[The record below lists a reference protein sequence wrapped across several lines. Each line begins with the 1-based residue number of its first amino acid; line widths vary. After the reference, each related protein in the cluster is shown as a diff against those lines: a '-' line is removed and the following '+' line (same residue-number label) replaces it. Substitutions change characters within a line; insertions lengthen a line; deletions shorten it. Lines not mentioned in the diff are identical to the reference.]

1 MINNY
6 YEQEKRV
13 NKVFVGGMVIGCVG
27 GCVIGWVVALTWF
40 LSILTV

>member
-13 NKVFVGGMVIGCVG
+13 NKVFIGGIVLGLISGATIATLVC
-27 GCVIGWVVALTWF
+27 LTWF
-40 LSILTV
+40 LSILM